1 MIPDEVWHEHM
12 AADKRQDANIRDL
25 KIAVFGCPDKP
36 ETVRHAIV
44 PTMARLNAWLD
55 GIATLGRILTGIIV
69 GGAGLATMMKAIGLL

>member
-36 ETVRHAIV
+36 ETVRQAIV

-55 GIATLGRILTGIIV
+55 GIATLGRILTGIIIC
-69 GGAGLATMMKAIGLL
+69 ASGLAAIMKTSGLL